1 MPARDTAQKWVLSE
15 EPEPE
20 LTEPVIDEG
29 GNGTVL
35 VDAINRA
42 LDEELS
48 HNPKMLVFGE
58 DVAGGKGGVFTAT
71 RCCEYA
77 TLTASNIFSKHEH
90 FRVV

>member
-1 MPARDTAQKWVLSE
+1 MV
-15 EPEPE
+15 
-20 LTEPVIDEG
+20 TEPVIDEG

-71 RCCEYA
+71 RH
-77 TLTASNIFSKHEH
+77 LTEKHGKDRVYNSTFGRVEH
-90 FRVV
+90 CWGIHWLGNSRL